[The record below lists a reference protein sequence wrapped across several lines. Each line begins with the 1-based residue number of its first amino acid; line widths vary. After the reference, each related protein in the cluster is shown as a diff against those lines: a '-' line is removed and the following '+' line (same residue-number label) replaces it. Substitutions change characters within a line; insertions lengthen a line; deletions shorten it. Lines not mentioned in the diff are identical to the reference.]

1 MKVLDVLWLS
11 EAEVKSL
18 GISMKEVIN
27 AVDEGFKLK
36 AEGKVELPSKIGVH
50 PRTNCFIHAMPCWV
64 AGNVDTVGIK
74 WNAGYPPNKKKGL
87 PYMNGIFFIND
98 CETGLLKAVMNAN
111 WITAWRTG
119 AAAGLCAKY
128 MAYPSVEVVAVIGL
142 GVEGTTNL
150 LAMKEVLPEIKEVKI
165 YDIFSE
171 QIRKYQKVL
180 SSQLP
185 GVTFIPCKDPETT
198 VKDAD
203 VVITCTPILEK
214 PKRFIRSS
222 WLKSDVLA
230 IAIDYD
236 SSFDADIMTGGIFVC
251 DDKNQ
256 YLMTQKE
263 SNYFHGGYP
272 VKEQIYA
279 DMGEIAAG
287 IKEPVKKGLRGA
299 VLMGLASH
307 DIMTGRLLYA
317 KALENGVGT
326 WVQR

>member
-1 MKVLDVLWLS
+1 
-11 EAEVKSL
+11 
-18 GISMKEVIN
+18 
-27 AVDEGFKLK
+27 
-36 AEGKVELPSKIGVH
+36 
-50 PRTNCFIHAMPCWV
+50 
-64 AGNVDTVGIK
+64 
-74 WNAGYPPNKKKGL
+74 
-87 PYMNGIFFIND
+87 
-98 CETGLLKAVMNAN
+98 
-111 WITAWRTG
+111 
-119 AAAGLCAKY
+119 
-128 MAYPSVEVVAVIGL
+128 
-142 GVEGTTNL
+142 
-150 LAMKEVLPEIKEVKI
+150 
-165 YDIFSE
+165 
-171 QIRKYQKVL
+171 
-180 SSQLP
+180 
-185 GVTFIPCKDPETT
+185 
-198 VKDAD
+198 
-203 VVITCTPILEK
+203 
-214 PKRFIRSS
+214 
-222 WLKSDVLA
+222 LA